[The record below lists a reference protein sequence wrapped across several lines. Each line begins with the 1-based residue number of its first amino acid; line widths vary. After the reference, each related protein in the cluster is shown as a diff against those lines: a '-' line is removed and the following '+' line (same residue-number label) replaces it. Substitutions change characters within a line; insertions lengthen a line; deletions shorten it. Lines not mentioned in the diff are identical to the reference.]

1 MRLIPRQSPNALQ
14 RGDTMHRKR
23 RNWGKSPV
31 CQGFHVVFFR
41 GIGKRL
47 SYRSGRSVVA
57 WLAVLQQSPWRRR
70 LLPAPRRPH
79 CWQHN
84 DEVAPAADRRIKIMV
99 TNPLTVMVTNPLT
112 MIKRTLPCPVFFDPP
127 DR

>member
-14 RGDTMHRKR
+14 RGDTMRRKR

-31 CQGFHVVFFR
+31 CQGFRAVFFR

-57 WLAVLQQSPWRRR
+57 WLAMLQQSPWRRR
-70 LLPAPRRPH
+70 LLPAPHRPH

-84 DEVAPAADRRIKIMV
+84 DEVAPAAD
-99 TNPLTVMVTNPLT
+99 
-112 MIKRTLPCPVFFDPP
+112 
-127 DR
+127 